1 LFLLA
6 TVPAP
11 AQEPPAAAQEPPAAA
26 VEAEGKV
33 DMAPVVVD
41 GVRLFRVRGIRSVPA
56 RERADTIAG
65 RIVAIAEDPSIGP
78 QSLRVQESAI
88 ASQIVAG
95 SRLVMNV
102 LDPDAAIE
110 GAPRPLLASVYL
122 ARAQQAIASYR
133 TERAGP
139 AMQGAALRALVA
151 TTIVVALLF
160 AVRWTF
166 RRLDG
171 VLESRYR
178 HRAEA
183 LAAKSRELV
192 SATRLVTTLRSV
204 LRLARAGVVAVLG
217 FVYLEW
223 VLERFPHT
231 RAVARQLAG
240 FILDPLKTMWVSF
253 VEWLPGLFF
262 LAVLFV
268 LVRIA
273 LQLLRRFFEAVS
285 DGRIRLAN
293 FDPDWAGPTYRL
305 VRPVV
310 IIFAIVVGYP
320 YIPGAHSEAFK
331 GVSIFLGLVFSLG
344 SSSFIANLIA
354 GHTVIYRRAFRVGD
368 VVQIGDTM
376 GVVKAIRL
384 QATHVRTFKNEEVAV
399 PNSQVLNAAVTNYS
413 ALSKTSG
420 VILHTVA
427 GIGYETPWRQVEA
440 MLLEA
445 ARRTPG
451 VRPDPPP
458 FVLQLK
464 LDDFC
469 VQYEL
474 NVHCSEP
481 LLILETYSDLHRHV
495 LDVFNEYGV
504 QIMTPAYMHDPAAPK
519 VVPRDQWYLAPARPT
534 DRDGQG
540 RPGPKGAAF
549 T

>member
-1 LFLLA
+1 
-6 TVPAP
+6 
-11 AQEPPAAAQEPPAAA
+11 
-26 VEAEGKV
+26 
-33 DMAPVVVD
+33 
-41 GVRLFRVRGIRSVPA
+41 
-56 RERADTIAG
+56 
-65 RIVAIAEDPSIGP
+65 
-78 QSLRVQESAI
+78 
-88 ASQIVAG
+88 
-95 SRLVMNV
+95 
-102 LDPDAAIE
+102 
-110 GAPRPLLASVYL
+110 
-122 ARAQQAIASYR
+122 
-133 TERAGP
+133 
-139 AMQGAALRALVA
+139 MQGAALRALVA
-151 TTIVVALLF
+151 ATIVVALLF

-293 FDPDWAGPTYRL
+293 FDPDWAAPTYRL